1 VNPFQSKAAPFEEN
15 HSMATIQIDKLLET
29 VCKERVSDLHISVG
43 QPPVVRS
50 GGHMVKLDTKTLEP
64 EDTVSLMKSICPERN
79 QQELQE
85 VGGTDFGFA
94 FGDQARF
101 RVAVFKQKGTVA
113 MVLRRIPNE
122 FLTFQQLGLPSVISE
137 VITRPRGLM
146 LVTGPTGSGK
156 TTSLASMIA
165 YMNKNMDHHIITLED
180 PIEYYH
186 THKMSTINQ
195 REIGVDVPSFPE
207 ALRRALR
214 MDPDVIL
221 VGEMRDL
228 ETIEAAI
235 TAAETGHVVFG
246 TLHTT
251 GAQGTVDR
259 VIDVFPTNQQ
269 EQIRTQLSTAII
281 AILSQA
287 LLPRKPKGLVAA
299 YEMLIVTPAI
309 ANLIREGKTFRIN
322 SSIQT
327 GRKYGMQLLDD
338 ALYNLWKTGLCE
350 ERDCVLRSNLP
361 GELQA
366 KINKAKKGLLED
378 DEEDDMDDEE

>member
-1 VNPFQSKAAPFEEN
+1 
-15 HSMATIQIDKLLET
+15 MAFIQIDKLLET
-29 VCKERVSDLHISVG
+29 VVRERVSDLHITTG
-43 QPPVVRS
+43 QPPVVRV
-50 GGHMVKLDTKTLEP
+50 GGRMVRLETKSLEP
-64 EDTVSLMKSICPERN
+64 EDTVSLMKSITPERN

-94 FGDQARF
+94 FGDKARF
-101 RVAVFKQKGTVA
+101 RVAVFKQRGHIG

-122 FLTFQQLGLPSVISE
+122 FLSFEQLGLPPVISE
-137 VITRPRGLM
+137 LITRPRGLF

-156 TTSLASMIA
+156 TTSLASMIN
-165 YMNKNMDHHIITLED
+165 YINEHIDHHIITLED

-186 THKMSTINQ
+186 EHKKSTINQ
-195 REIGVDVPSFPE
+195 REIGVDVPDFPE

-228 ETIEAAI
+228 ETIQSAI

-259 VIDVFPTNQQ
+259 IIDVFPTTQQ
-269 EQIRTQLSTAII
+269 EQIRTQLATSII
-281 AILSQA
+281 GILSQA

-299 YEMLIVTPAI
+299 YEMLVVTPAI
-309 ANLIREGKTFRIN
+309 ANLIREAKTYRIN

-338 ALYNLWKTGLCE
+338 ALFDLWRKGLCE
-350 ERDCVLRSNLP
+350 ERDVVVRSNNP
-361 GELQA
+361 GELKA
-366 KINKAKKGLLED
+366 RINNAKKGVF
-378 DEEDDMDDEE
+378 DEEEDEDEYDED